1 MLTDDCRIRVFMSKL
16 AYYHPLSSILAGT
29 IVLMACARGPGP
41 RGAGSDTRTLVLSD
55 CTIPNL
61 DGDARCGSL
70 DVFEN
75 RDARAGR
82 IIRLRVAVLP
92 ARDGELRRD
101 PIFIIVGGPGQSAVD
116 NAAGYAALLAPLRSE
131 RTLIFVD
138 QRGTGAS
145 NPLPCDLYSAQPS
158 GSLGDFMPL
167 DAVRAC
173 RQGLERVA
181 DLRYYSSELAA
192 DDLDD
197 VRRALGFEHINIEAA
212 SYGTRVAL
220 IYLRRHSGH
229 VRSVVLRSVS
239 PPWVKQPLHF
249 AEDAQAA
256 FDSLAA
262 ACDAEP
268 LCSSAFPRF
277 REEIDSV
284 LAQLA
289 AHSVTVEV
297 PATDSS
303 TPARSVLLSR
313 GAFAEKV
320 RLMLYAPEVASFL
333 PLLVHRAAAGD
344 FGPFAEL
351 AEEMGQQIARLA
363 SVGMYLSVT
372 CTEDVAQITPAEA
385 GNTWPGT
392 FLGDY
397 RVRQQQDACA
407 VWPKGRLSA
416 DFAAPIRADVPVLLI
431 SSTIDPITPSRW
443 ADEVARSLAYTRHIL
458 VPNAGHSPSNRC
470 VMRIEH
476 EFIRN
481 ASHEGLDLRCLGEIR
496 RPPFALELP
505 Q

>member
-1 MLTDDCRIRVFMSKL
+1 MTNLTCL
-16 AYYHPLSSILAGT
+16 HPLSSILAGT
-29 IVLMACARGPGP
+29 IVLACTRGPAP
-41 RGAGSDTRTLVLSD
+41 HVAASEARPLVLSD
-55 CTIPNL
+55 CSLPKL
-61 DGDARCGSL
+61 DEQARCGAV

-82 IIRLRVAVLP
+82 IIHLRVAVLR
-92 ARDGELRRD
+92 ARDGELHRD

-116 NAAGYAALLAPLRSE
+116 NAAVYAALLTPLRSE
-131 RTLIFVD
+131 RALVFVD

-145 NPLPCDLYSAQPS
+145 NPLPCDLYSAQSS

-173 RQGLERVA
+173 RHGLEGVA

-220 IYLRRHSGH
+220 LYLRRHSAY

-262 ACDAEP
+262 ACDAAP
-268 LCSSAFPRF
+268 PCRSAFPRF
-277 REEIDSV
+277 RAEMDSV
-284 LAQLA
+284 LARLA
-289 AHSVTVEV
+289 AHGVTVMM

-303 TPARSVLLSR
+303 TPPRSVLLSR

-333 PLLVHRAAAGD
+333 PLLVHQAAGGD

-372 CTEDVAQITPAEA
+372 CTEDVARITPAEA
-385 GNTWPGT
+385 ADTWPGT

-397 RVRQQQDACA
+397 RIQQQRAACA
-407 VWPKGRLSA
+407 VWPQGRLSA
-416 DFAAPIRADVPVLLI
+416 DFAAPIRASAPVLLV
-431 SSTIDPITPSRW
+431 SSTVDPITPPRW
-443 ADEVARSLAYTRHIL
+443 ADEVARGLSNSRQIL
-458 VPNAGHSPSNRC
+458 VPNAGHSPSTPC
-470 VMRIEH
+470 VIAIEGQ
-476 EFIRN
+476 FIAT
-481 ASHEGLDLRCLGEIR
+481 ASAAGLDLRCLGTNR

-505 Q
+505 R